1 MTHRRSIALASALV
15 ALLLAAIPTAGYGAS
30 PPDAAPASCGAST
43 YVLDLTAPADPNA
56 ATVVTVELGSDC
68 LPSLVGPVVVN
79 TQLLGVTSP
88 GHVVAALIGPSSGGP
103 AEATV
108 VNVSTKRAISQSL
121 DPVGIVMT
129 EASLLVRYWWNE
141 QQITDVYAELTESH
155 HVEANGG
162 GWYLDSYSLARTAG
176 CVGCSSIE
184 YRGTVDWGYRG
195 VFDPTGSLY
204 HNRHVNTVTAFS
216 TGQAR
221 CTFSIT
227 WRNSLPGWSKRFICT
242 S

>member
-68 LPSLVGPVVVN
+68 LPSLIGPVVVN

-88 GHVVAALIGPSSGGP
+88 GHVVAASIGPSSSGP

-155 HVEANGG
+155 HVE
-162 GWYLDSYSLARTAG
+162 RTAADG
-176 CVGCSSIE
+176 IWTATPSHVRRAASVAAPSSI
-184 YRGTVDWGYRG
+184 GA
-195 VFDPTGSLY
+195 L
-204 HNRHVNTVTAFS
+204 S
-216 TGQAR
+216 TGAIVASSIQQAA
-221 CTFSIT
+221 CTT
-227 WRNSLPGWSKRFICT
+227 TGT
-242 S
+242 STR